1 MSYAIADLHGNSLR
15 FQPQYFPEQSEMTK
29 DDYMIVCGDFGCVW
43 NGDKSDDPQL
53 DWLEAL
59 PFTVLFVDGNHENFD
74 ALKEYPVEQ
83 WRGGKVHKIRPH
95 VIHLMRGQAFELQGH
110 TFFIMGG
117 AQSHDIA
124 DGILD
129 MDSSDFYER
138 YDSLCRNHSQFHI
151 NHISWWEEEMPSDEE
166 YAEARQTLERL
177 GWKVDDGI
185 THCAPTAI
193 QQKINADFKPDKLTD
208 FLEEIRCR
216 SQFHYWLFGHYH
228 DNRIIDEKYV
238 LLYEQMVR
246 IL

>member
-1 MSYAIADLHGNSLR
+1 
-15 FQPQYFPEQSEMTK
+15 MTK
-29 DDYMIVCGDFGCVW
+29 NDYMIACGDFGCVW

-53 DWLEAL
+53 DRLEAL

-83 WRGGKVHKIRPH
+83 WHGGMVHKIRPH
-95 VIHLMRGQAFELQGH
+95 VIHLMRGQAFE
-110 TFFIMGG
+110 
-117 AQSHDIA
+117 
-124 DGILD
+124 
-129 MDSSDFYER
+129 
-138 YDSLCRNHSQFHI
+138 
-151 NHISWWEEEMPSDEE
+151 
-166 YAEARQTLERL
+166 ARQMLERL
-177 GWKVDDGI
+177 DWKVDYII

-193 QQKINADFKPDKLTD
+193 QQKINADFKRDKLTD
-208 FLEEIRCR
+208 FLEEVRTR